1 MTRVGE
7 RAFDH
12 RVIIVCGGE
21 RWSGPLSADRPLP
34 EDAPF
39 RGFVTTSDAGIPRFA
54 WIAGRTL
61 SHDDGAVVTEG
72 LLYEV
77 SERQRD
83 DPPGIPANGRR
94 FRQVAEMFVT
104 GSETAAERLRAAC

>member
-7 RAFDH
+7 RTFDH
-12 RVIIVCGGE
+12 RVILVCGGE
-21 RWSGPLSADRPLP
+21 RWSGPLAADRALP

-39 RGFVTTSDAGIPRFA
+39 RGFVTTSDAGIHHFA

-61 SHDDGAVVTEG
+61 SHDEGAAVTEG

-83 DPPGIPANGRR
+83 DPAGIPANGRR

-104 GSETAAERLRAAC
+104 ASETAAKRLRAAC